1 VNNFTGFQE
10 ALNRTLGTTGGD
22 FLSGSGV
29 YDNLDRLDF
38 A

>member
-10 ALNRTLGTTGGD
+10 ALNRTTGTTGGD

-29 YDNLDRLDF
+29 YDTLDRLDF